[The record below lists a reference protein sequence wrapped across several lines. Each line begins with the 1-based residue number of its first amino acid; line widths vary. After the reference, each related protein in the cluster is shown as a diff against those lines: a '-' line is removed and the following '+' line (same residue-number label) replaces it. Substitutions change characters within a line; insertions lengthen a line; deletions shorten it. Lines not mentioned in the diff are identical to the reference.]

1 MPASQSVY
9 DKSLNLATRRLWRPC
24 IPSVTAL
31 SHSRKQE
38 RYAALRVDQHT
49 AVGRSGIVSKIFSA
63 DWQAGFPGIAGN
75 AEIDSIGGS
84 DQRAKDH
91 LS

>member
-1 MPASQSVY
+1 
-9 DKSLNLATRRLWRPC
+9 
-24 IPSVTAL
+24 
-31 SHSRKQE
+31 
-38 RYAALRVDQHT
+38 VDQHT

-63 DWQAGFPGIAGN
+63 DWQAGSPGIAGN

-91 LS
+91 LSKITNRQLRRFDLRR